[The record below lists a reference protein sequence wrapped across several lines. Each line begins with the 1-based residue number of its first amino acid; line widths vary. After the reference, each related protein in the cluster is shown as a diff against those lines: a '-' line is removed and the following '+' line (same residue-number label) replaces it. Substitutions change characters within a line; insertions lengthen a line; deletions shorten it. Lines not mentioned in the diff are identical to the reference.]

1 MIFSGVRSALHILI
15 DITSHFYRP
24 RLRPYGDVGPG
35 QFSIQQRI
43 EGRFRR
49 VLQEVLASGEVTH
62 VTILAHSQGT
72 IIALDVL
79 WLEWAKNLLAG
90 KSVSLV
96 TMGSPISHLYQHYFP
111 HRYPPLFSPDGKL
124 NRPWGTSL
132 DVTVQRWLNV
142 YRADDYIGTIVQGR
156 EGFPVN
162 VRSPTTRR
170 PHGLLGRQGSAQAA
184 VERPSPSR
192 LTRPQEVLMA
202 RATPKIMFPGP
213 TRLDTGRVE
222 PAGVSAAH
230 AGGGRLVVQLR
241 LLEARE
247 HAHAAAPGNAGGHRL
262 ARPARA
268 TRSGACRTSPTTWSS
283 TTGCPRGGARS
294 IGTQCWSA
302 AAGNDLI
309 DDATK
314 VIPASAAPQPDKPT
328 DQYIDANA
336 LRKTLRDV
344 ADGYRRIVTL
354 RDRADSP
361 CPGVP
366 LVTHAYDLVT
376 PRDSPARFLVAQQG
390 PWLYPAMVAAR
401 IPQNRW
407 NDVADFLLGELGK
420 CLVDL
425 EAELP
430 NFHVA
435 LTQGRLTRAAAGTHG
450 NSHDWANEIH
460 PNGKGFRE
468 LGKPLADL
476 IDALT

>member
-1 MIFSGVRSALHILI
+1 
-15 DITSHFYRP
+15 
-24 RLRPYGDVGPG
+24 
-35 QFSIQQRI
+35 
-43 EGRFRR
+43 
-49 VLQEVLASGEVTH
+49 
-62 VTILAHSQGT
+62 
-72 IIALDVL
+72 
-79 WLEWAKNLLAG
+79 
-90 KSVSLV
+90 
-96 TMGSPISHLYQHYFP
+96 
-111 HRYPPLFSPDGKL
+111 
-124 NRPWGTSL
+124 
-132 DVTVQRWLNV
+132 
-142 YRADDYIGTIVQGR
+142 
-156 EGFPVN
+156 
-162 VRSPTTRR
+162 
-170 PHGLLGRQGSAQAA
+170 
-184 VERPSPSR
+184 
-192 LTRPQEVLMA
+192 MA
-202 RATPKIMFPGP
+202 RVTPKVMFPGQ
-213 TRLDTGRVE
+213 LDSTQAEWNPPEYPLRMLAEGDSWFSFGSWKLE
-222 PAGVSAAH
+222 SM
-230 AGGGRLVVQLR
+230 LTQLR
-241 LLEARE
+241 LETPAAIVSLAQPGDTIRRMSDIANNLELDHWLSARWG
-247 HAHAAAPGNAGGHRL
+247 AFNWNAVLVSGG
-262 ARPARA
+262 
-268 TRSGACRTSPTTWSS
+268 
-283 TTGCPRGGARS
+283 
-294 IGTQCWSA
+294 
-302 AAGNDLI
+302 GNDLI

-435 LTQGRLTRAAAGTHG
+435 RTQGRLTRAAAGTHG